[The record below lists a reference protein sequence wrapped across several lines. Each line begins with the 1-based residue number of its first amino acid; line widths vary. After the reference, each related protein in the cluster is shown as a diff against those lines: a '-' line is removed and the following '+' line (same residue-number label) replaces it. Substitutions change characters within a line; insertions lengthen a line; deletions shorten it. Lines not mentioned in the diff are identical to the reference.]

1 MNKSIQH
8 FYDIDKSI
16 NDLEPSFEKSSFI
29 TLQFSE
35 HIFNSISHFDKRVN
49 KHNRD
54 TLSNYI
60 KRLGIILNQ
69 IDKND
74 KFSRYLP
81 KDNFQV
87 ILEFCINHIYKI
99 LKQPKTSIIKEPKM
113 LHLSKITSMTQRTA
127 KWLGRK
133 PGETVRAK
141 LSNSRKILA
150 DKKRFTYD
158 IKENQ
163 TTLYLLRKL
172 NKIVK
177 NRIDYG
183 VKNDLYDLDYS
194 SDIKKTLDKLLK
206 LNSLSKQY
214 PISESKIKKT
224 TIANNTLLSH
234 KHYSII
240 WKTFRYLNKY
250 YSDDNFDKRLGHS
263 KNKFISLFAVSLAS
277 YFYHLSDKAFI
288 FDDILNIEDKINNI
302 FVIKKDVDNEINYK
316 KPISFAILLEGK
328 KFQQDRKLLKIEVKN
343 NLNGLVQVIFNE
355 MKLNDKQFLTNTETS
370 SFDFHFSFKEH
381 ENYQK
386 NRGLPFGIYIDNN
399 KDKQT
404 EFFADALGFKDSI
417 HFVLKEIKQKF
428 NIINNFLNDKL
439 NDTEYKE
446 NNIDRLI
453 FDFESYMPYLYIG
466 ENKKLFESNII
477 SNINLDNIN
486 YLYNIKSIYSNNNV
500 MSLKDIYKDENTV
513 NKNYFLNS
521 IKNIRKS
528 LEYNIPNTIIHLTSD
543 NSMEI
548 RQKYIR
554 TVLKGEFN
562 NIFPIWRSV
571 AAASYLES
579 SKKESFKNGN
589 NILVIDLLDELAE
602 PVRLEYFID
611 DKKNKLWKHYPPYA
625 GIEDNKISFD
635 NICREYLTQFNNKY
649 NIAENAEDLN
659 FLLDSGIVSEI
670 LTSNSIKN
678 IYFVYKDKIYSIYKF
693 NNLLKTIFNNFENDV
708 KNYNI
713 NNNYK
718 YIVIIGNNLYNDDLI
733 RNSFNSIKKN
743 AEIKFINTDKL
754 SIGAYEIYKKYC
766 NTGYSWIEYLP
777 ALSLEVVKDR
787 RYHQLEL
794 IDENKYTNVGEDF
807 TVEVEESLTLPSN
820 VNEIKLK
827 LIKEN
832 DVGNRVFAFI
842 RDKSFPLDKE
852 IDVKLQINY
861 KYAAE
866 NSYELI
872 AYPVDKNSGFEK
884 ILIEW
889 DYSNTVKLEDK
900 PIPFNQKNKNID
912 KDKFDKFR
920 EHIKLLKDYE
930 RYFNNKEYH
939 NFKLFVF
946 FRRVLIDIFI
956 DLKNFIY
963 LEKNDRN
970 QYFSE
975 NDVEDEIDYLFNFLK
990 NVLDDKNIFYDDICI
1005 NKLLEINIKDK
1016 SSKITKIDIL
1026 IYKKIIKFLF
1036 NKIAGV
1042 MAWKFREKKDS
1053 DIVKKIYKY
1062 CLETWKENYEE
1073 DFMKKISNASNFLDK
1088 VLNNTDKS
1096 SKNYKRNRNN
1106 NSKEFL
1112 YNKFGILD
1120 ILKFL
1125 IYEER
1130 NINNIKIFQDMY
1142 ELSIN
1147 YDKITL
1153 LGNISY
1159 LLYKDDYLLQFIYDN
1174 NKNFIISIEN
1184 ILLKTLI
1191 EVSKEKKENNN
1202 NNTRLNRIVDYG
1214 LLILSMLRL
1223 RPKGYFRD
1231 LATGSSKAI
1240 ILSEYIRK
1248 IDNQIYEG
1256 YYTDKRNNNME
1267 SDYIASFDNISLL
1280 KFDMSKE
1287 PKVKMCTLLYVID
1300 ILLTGDDGENS
1311 ITIEALDD

>member
-99 LKQPKTSIIKEPKM
+99 LKQPKTSIMKEPKM

-343 NLNGLVQVIFNE
+343 NLNGLVQIIFNE

-635 NICREYLTQFNNKY
+635 NICKEYLIQFNNKY

-678 IYFVYKDKIYSIYKF
+678 IYFVYKDKIYSISKF
-693 NNLLKTIFNNFENDV
+693 NDLLNTIFNNFSKDV

-713 NNNYK
+713 NNNDK
-718 YIVIIGNNLYNDDLI
+718 YIVVIGNNLYNDDLI
-733 RNSFNSIKKN
+733 NNSFNSIKKN
-743 AEIKFINTDKL
+743 AKIKFINTDKL
-754 SIGAYEIYKKYC
+754 SIGAYEIYQKYC

-777 ALSLEVVKDR
+777 ALSLEVIKEG

-794 IDENKYTNVGEDF
+794 IDKNQYTNVGEDF
-807 TVEVEESLTLPSN
+807 IVDVKEHLTLPSN
-820 VNEIKLK
+820 VQEIKLK

-832 DVGNRVFAFI
+832 DIGNRVFAFI

-852 IDVKLQINY
+852 TDVKLKINY

-872 AYPVDKNSGFEK
+872 AYSVDKNAGFEK
-884 ILIEW
+884 ILIDW
-889 DYSNTVKLEDK
+889 DYNTIFKDK
-900 PIPFNQKNKNID
+900 PIPFNAKIRKELKYKFLQINIEKLKNILNNSSINIMYLFNTLLIIYRILTHFVYADKNDKDKIENIDFLYDFVKTNILNDDFIENLLHKVTINID
-912 KDKFDKFR
+912 KK
-920 EHIKLLKDYE
+920 
-930 RYFNNKEYH
+930 
-939 NFKLFVF
+939 
-946 FRRVLIDIFI
+946 
-956 DLKNFIY
+956 DLK
-963 LEKNDRN
+963 
-970 QYFSE
+970 
-975 NDVEDEIDYLFNFLK
+975 
-990 NVLDDKNIFYDDICI
+990 
-1005 NKLLEINIKDK
+1005 KLLEFIF
-1016 SSKITKIDIL
+1016 
-1026 IYKKIIKFLF
+1026 YKYASVL
-1036 NKIAGV
+1036 
-1042 MAWKFREKKDS
+1042 AWKFRENNEDNIIKEM
-1053 DIVKKIYKY
+1053 YNY
-1062 CLETWKENYEE
+1062 CLSVLKDAQSINKDTRE
-1073 DFMKKISNASNFLDK
+1073 KIINFFTKD
-1088 VLNNTDKS
+1088 NKS
-1096 SKNYKRNRNN
+1096 SRSFYNN
-1106 NSKEFL
+1106 V
-1112 YNKFGILD
+1112 YNIFGVCD
-1120 ILKFL
+1120 ILKYL
-1125 IYEER
+1125 IYEDRTKE
-1130 NINNIKIFQDMY
+1130 NIYILKNI
-1142 ELSIN
+1142 
-1147 YDKITL
+1147 YDVAKDKNTL
-1153 LGNISY
+1153 LGNLGDLIYIDSNLLEFIS
-1159 LLYKDDYLLQFIYDN
+1159 KSNIMFIN
-1174 NKNFIISIEN
+1174 EIKKLIISRLIN
-1184 ILLKTLI
+1184 IA
-1191 EVSKEKKENNN
+1191 KEDKNIQ
-1202 NNTRLNRIVDYG
+1202 NNTKMWQVIDYS
-1214 LLILSMLRL
+1214 LWLLSMLRL
-1223 RPKGYFRD
+1223 RPKYFKD
-1231 LATGSSKAI
+1231 LSTGSAKAI
-1240 ILSEYIRK
+1240 QLSEYIRK
-1248 IDNQIYEG
+1248 IDYNVCSGVYWLYEKG
-1256 YYTDKRNNNME
+1256 
-1267 SDYIASFDNISLL
+1267 DNENKQNSTLE
-1280 KFDMSKE
+1280 KFNELSKVKFSMSKE
-1287 PKVKMCTLLYVID
+1287 PKVKMCRLLYVID

-1311 ITIEALDD
+1311 ISISGFEN